1 MSDKSRPSKFKWMDK
16 LKNIKHIEIYITVIF
31 AIILLLIFFSSTGN
45 KQTNSTNKTSG
56 SKTSQT
62 TISTYID
69 DMENKLEQI
78 LSQLQGASNVKV
90 MLTLDMTDATIKDNI
105 VQTQS
110 FPNVKGVVI
119 VASGVDNTMVR
130 MNILK
135 AVQAVID
142 ISSGRIEILSSN

>member
-78 LSQLQGASNVKV
+78 LSQVQGASNVKV

>member
-16 LKNIKHIEIYITVIF
+16 LKNIKHIEIYITIIF
-31 AIILLLIFFSSTGN
+31 AIILLLIFFSSTGS

-78 LSQLQGASNVKV
+78 LSQVQGASNVKV

>member
-31 AIILLLIFFSSTGN
+31 AIILILIFFSSTGN

-78 LSQLQGASNVKV
+78 LSQVQGASNVKV